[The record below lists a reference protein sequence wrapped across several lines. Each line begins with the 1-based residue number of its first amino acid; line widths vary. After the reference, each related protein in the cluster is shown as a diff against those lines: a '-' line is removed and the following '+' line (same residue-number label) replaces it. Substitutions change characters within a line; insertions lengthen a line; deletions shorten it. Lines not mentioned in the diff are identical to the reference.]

1 MNTQAVSAGRKVIF
15 AAALLLAFTIAA
27 FSGPLLFEKTEYA
40 ARRTRLM
47 DKIPDGAAVI
57 FGAKPLAGYY
67 PFVQSNDF
75 LYLCGVEAPDAVL
88 VVDGKRRTST
98 LFMTLT
104 ERAARNDGI
113 PLDLVRDPGRATGI
127 EAVLPAD
134 RLTSMLAGLAGRGY
148 TLYTPFMPE
157 ELARE
162 CSPEKWRTLQAGMV
176 ADPWDGR
183 LTRESQCVKLLRER
197 FPAAELKDCSAMIW
211 ELRTV
216 KSAAEIEVLRKA
228 AAIAVRA
235 YREVLRAVR
244 PGMPEYELAALF
256 EYHCKKEGARDL
268 AYYIILCSAENHPYV
283 HYYKHDRVLRDGDF
297 VVMDAGPDLT
307 GYDIDITVSFPV
319 NGVFT
324 PRQKEIYEACLAVHE
339 ANLSLYRPELTLE
352 AVRSGV
358 AENLQKKGHDL
369 KKDAFRQLSGGFGHY
384 VGLAVHDV
392 GGGPAVLKPGM
403 VFANEPLALYPGEN
417 LGVRVEDTVLVTES
431 GCENLT
437 AGIPRSVR
445 DIEEFMKKAKVK
457 GAGGGK

>member
-1 MNTQAVSAGRKVIF
+1 
-15 AAALLLAFTIAA
+15 
-27 FSGPLLFEKTEYA
+27 
-40 ARRTRLM
+40 M

-75 LYLCGVEAPDAVL
+75 RYLCGVEAPDAVL

-134 RLTSMLAGLAGRGY
+134 RLTSMLAALAARG
-148 TLYTPFMPE
+148 TALYTPFMPE

-162 CSPEKWRTLQAGMV
+162 CSTEKWRTLQAGMV

-197 FPAAELKDCSAMIW
+197 FPAAEVKDCSAMIW

-235 YREVLRAVR
+235 HREVLKAVR

-268 AYYIILCSAENHPYV
+268 AYYIVLCSAENHPYV
-283 HYYKHDRVLRDGDF
+283 HYYKHDRVLQDGDF
-297 VVMDAGPDLT
+297 VVLDAGPDLA
-307 GYDIDITVSFPV
+307 GYDIDITISFPV
-319 NGVFT
+319 NGKFT

-339 ANLSLYRPELTLE
+339 ANLSLYRPGLTVE

-358 AENLQKKGHDL
+358 TEILQKKGFDL
-369 KKDAFRQLSGGFGHY
+369 KKDAFRQLSGGFGHH

-417 LGVRVEDTVLVTES
+417 LGVRVEDTVLITES

-437 AGIPRSVR
+437 DGIPRSVR
-445 DIEEFMKKAKVK
+445 DIEEFMKKRK
-457 GAGGGK
+457 

>member
-1 MNTQAVSAGRKVIF
+1 MTTQPPSSGRKAVL
-15 AAALLLAFTIAA
+15 AASILLALAISA
-27 FSGPLLFEKTEYA
+27 FGGPLLFEKEEYA

-47 DKIPDGAAVI
+47 DRIPDGAAVI
-57 FGAKPLAGYY
+57 FGAKPPAGYF

-75 LYLCGVEAPDAVL
+75 RYLCGVEVPDAVL
-88 VVDGKRRTST
+88 IVDGKRRTSM

-113 PLDLVRDPGRATGI
+113 PLDLVREPVQATGI
-127 EAVLPAD
+127 ESVLPAD
-134 RLTSMLAGLAGRGY
+134 RLTSVLAGLAGRGY
-148 TLYTPFMPE
+148 TLYTPFFPE

-162 CSPEKWRTLQAGMV
+162 CSTEKWRTLQAGMV
-176 ADPWDGR
+176 ADAWDGR
-183 LTRESQCVKLLRER
+183 LTREVQCVKLLRER
-197 FPAAELKDCSAMIW
+197 LPAAEVKDCSAMIW
-211 ELRTV
+211 EQRAI
-216 KSAAEIEVLRKA
+216 KSAAEVEVLRKG

-235 YREVLRAVR
+235 YREVLKAVR

-283 HYYKHDRVLRDGDF
+283 HYYKHDRILQDGDF
-297 VVMDAGPDLT
+297 VVMDAGPDLA

-319 NGVFT
+319 NGKFT

-339 ANLSLYRPELTLE
+339 ANLSLYRPGLTVE

-358 AENLQKKGHDL
+358 AEILQKKGHDL
-369 KKDAFRQLSGGFGHY
+369 KKDSFRQLSGGFGHY

-403 VFANEPLALYPGEN
+403 VFANEPLALYPAEN
-417 LGVRVEDTVLVTES
+417 LGVRIEDTVLVTES

-437 AGIPRSVR
+437 DGIPRSVR
-445 DIEEFMKKAKVK
+445 DIEEFMRKRK
-457 GAGGGK
+457 

>member
-1 MNTQAVSAGRKVIF
+1 VTIHATSAGRKAVL
-15 AAALLLAFTIAA
+15 AAAVLLVFTISA
-27 FSGPLLFEKTEYA
+27 FGGPLLFEKAEYA

-57 FGAKPLAGYY
+57 FGAKSLAGYY

-75 LYLCGVEAPDAVL
+75 RYLCGVEAPDAVL

-113 PLDLVRDPGRATGI
+113 PLDLVRDPGQATGI

-134 RLTSMLAGLAGRGY
+134 RLAAVLAGLAGRGY
-148 TLYTPFMPE
+148 ALYTPFMPE

-162 CSPEKWRTLQAGMV
+162 CSTEKWRTLQAGMV

-183 LTRESQCVKLLRER
+183 LTREGQCVKLLRER
-197 FPAAELKDCSAMIW
+197 FPAAAVKDCSEMVW

-216 KSAAEIEVLRKA
+216 KSAAEIEVLRKG

-235 YREVLRAVR
+235 YREVLKAVH
-244 PGMPEYELAALF
+244 PGMPEVELAALF

-283 HYYKHDRVLRDGDF
+283 HYYKHDRILQDGDF
-297 VVMDAGPDLT
+297 VVMDAGPDLN

-319 NGVFT
+319 NGKFT

-339 ANLSLYRPELTLE
+339 ANLSMYRPGLTVE

-358 AENLQKKGHDL
+358 TEVLLKKGYDL
-369 KKDAFRQLSGGFGHY
+369 KKDVFRQLSGGFGHY

-417 LGVRVEDTVLVTES
+417 LGVRIEDTVLVTES

-437 AGIPRSVR
+437 NGIPRSIR
-445 DIEEFMKKAKVK
+445 DVEEFMKKRK
-457 GAGGGK
+457 

>member
-1 MNTQAVSAGRKVIF
+1 MTTQAPGAGRKAAL
-15 AAALLLAFTIAA
+15 AAAVLLALA
-27 FSGPLLFEKTEYA
+27 FSAFGGPLLFDPAEYA

-47 DKIPDGAAVI
+47 DRIPDGAAVI
-57 FGAKPLAGYY
+57 FGAKPLAGYH

-75 LYLCGVEAPDAVL
+75 FYLCGVEAPDAVL

-98 LFMTLT
+98 LFLTLT

-113 PLDLVRDPGRATGI
+113 PLDLVRDAGRATGI

-134 RLTSMLAGLAGRGY
+134 RLTSFLAGLAGRAY
-148 TLYTPFMPE
+148 ALYTPFFPE

-162 CSPEKWRTLQAGMV
+162 CSTEKWRTLQAGMV

-183 LTRESQCVKLLRER
+183 LTREAQRVKLLRDR
-197 FPAAELKDCSAMIW
+197 LPSAEVKDCSAMIW
-211 ELRTV
+211 ELRAI
-216 KSAAEIEVLRKA
+216 KSAAEIEVLRKG

-235 YREVLRAVR
+235 YREVLKAVR

-256 EYHCKKEGARDL
+256 EYHCKKEGAGDL
-268 AYYIILCSAENHPYV
+268 AYYTIICSAENHPYV
-283 HYYKHDRVLRDGDF
+283 HYYKHDRILQDGDF
-297 VVMDAGPDLT
+297 VVMDAGPDLS

-319 NGVFT
+319 NGKFT

-339 ANLSLYRPELTLE
+339 ANLGLYRPGLTVE

-358 AENLQKKGHDL
+358 AEILQKRGFDL
-369 KKDAFRQLSGGFGHY
+369 KKDVFRQLSGGFGHY

-403 VFANEPLALYPGEN
+403 VFANEPLALYPAEN
-417 LGVRVEDTVLVTES
+417 LGVRIEDTVLVTET

-437 AGIPRSVR
+437 DGIPRSVR
-445 DIEEFMKKAKVK
+445 DVEEFMRKRK
-457 GAGGGK
+457 

>member
-1 MNTQAVSAGRKVIF
+1 MNTQALGASRKTAL
-15 AAALLLAFTIAA
+15 AAAVLLALTISA
-27 FSGPLLFEKTEYA
+27 SGGPLLFDKAEYA
-40 ARRTRLM
+40 VRRTRLM
-47 DKIPDGAAVI
+47 DKVPDGAAVI
-57 FGAKPLAGYY
+57 FGAKPPAGYH

-75 LYLCGVEAPDAVL
+75 FYLCGVEAPDAVL
-88 VVDGKRRTST
+88 VVDGKRRTTT
-98 LFMTLT
+98 LFLTLT

-113 PLDLVRDPGRATGI
+113 ALDLVRDPGRTTGI

-134 RLTSMLAGLAGRGY
+134 RLTSVLAGLAGRGY
-148 TLYTPFMPE
+148 ALYTPFFPE
-157 ELARE
+157 ELGRE
-162 CSPEKWRTLQAGMV
+162 CSTEKWRTLQAGMV

-183 LTRESQCVKLLRER
+183 LTREVQCVKLLRDR
-197 FPAAELKDCSAMIW
+197 FPGAEIKDCSAMIW

-216 KSAAEIEVLRKA
+216 KSPAEIDVLRKG

-235 YREVLRAVR
+235 YREVLQAVR
-244 PGMPEYELAALF
+244 PGMPEYALAALF

-283 HYYKHDRVLRDGDF
+283 HYYKHDRILQDGDF
-297 VVMDAGPDLT
+297 VVMDAGPDLS

-319 NGVFT
+319 NGKFT

-339 ANLSLYRPELTLE
+339 ANLSLYRPGLTVE

-358 AENLQKKGHDL
+358 TEILQKKGFDL
-369 KKDAFRQLSGGFGHY
+369 KKDAFRQLAGGFGHY

-403 VFANEPLALYPGEN
+403 VFANEPLALYPAEN
-417 LGVRVEDTVLVTES
+417 LGVRVEDTVLVTET

-437 AGIPRSVR
+437 DGIPRSVR
-445 DIEEFMKKAKVK
+445 DIEEFMKKRK
-457 GAGGGK
+457 

>member
-1 MNTQAVSAGRKVIF
+1 MTFHAPCAGRKAVL
-15 AAALLLAFTIAA
+15 AASILLALAISA
-27 FSGPLLFEKTEYA
+27 FGGPLLFEKEEYA

-47 DKIPDGAAVI
+47 DRIPDGAAVI
-57 FGAKPLAGYY
+57 FGAKPLAGYF

-75 LYLCGVEAPDAVL
+75 RYLCGVEAPDAVL
-88 VVDGKRRTST
+88 IVDGKRRTST

-113 PLDLVRDPGRATGI
+113 PLDLVREPVRATGI
-127 EAVLPAD
+127 ESVLPAD
-134 RLTSMLAGLAGRGY
+134 RLTSVLAGLAGRGY
-148 TLYTPFMPE
+148 TLYPPFFPE

-162 CSPEKWRTLQAGMV
+162 CSTEKWRTLQAGMV

-183 LTRESQCVKLLRER
+183 LTREVQCVKLLRER
-197 FPAAELKDCSAMIW
+197 LPSSEVKDCSAMIW
-211 ELRTV
+211 EQRAV
-216 KSAAEIEVLRKA
+216 KSAAEVEVLRKG

-235 YREVLRAVR
+235 YREVLKAVR

-283 HYYKHDRVLRDGDF
+283 HYYKHDRVLQDGDF
-297 VVMDAGPDLT
+297 VVMDAGPDLA

-319 NGVFT
+319 NGKFT

-339 ANLSLYRPELTLE
+339 ANLSLYRPGLTVE

-358 AENLQKKGHDL
+358 AEILQKKGHDL
-369 KKDAFRQLSGGFGHY
+369 KKDSFRQLSGGFGHY

-403 VFANEPLALYPGEN
+403 VFANEPLALYPAEN
-417 LGVRVEDTVLVTES
+417 LGVRIEDTVLVTES

-437 AGIPRSVR
+437 GGIPRSVR
-445 DIEEFMKKAKVK
+445 DVEEFMKKRK
-457 GAGGGK
+457 

>member
-1 MNTQAVSAGRKVIF
+1 MTTHTPGAGRKAVL
-15 AAALLLAFTIAA
+15 AASILLSLAISA
-27 FSGPLLFEKTEYA
+27 FGGPLLFEKEEYA
-40 ARRTRLM
+40 ARRARLM
-47 DKIPDGAAVI
+47 DRIPDGAAVI
-57 FGAKPLAGYY
+57 FGAKPLAGYF

-75 LYLCGVEAPDAVL
+75 RYLCGVEAPDAVL
-88 VVDGKRRTST
+88 IVDGKRRTST

-113 PLDLVRDPGRATGI
+113 PLDLVREPVQATGI
-127 EAVLPAD
+127 EVVLPAD
-134 RLTSMLAGLAGRGY
+134 RLTSVLAGLAGRGY
-148 TLYTPFMPE
+148 TLYTPFFPE

-162 CSPEKWRTLQAGMV
+162 CSTEKWRTLQAGMV

-183 LTRESQCVKLLRER
+183 LTREVQCVKLLRER
-197 FPAAELKDCSAMIW
+197 LPSAEVKDCSAMIW
-211 ELRTV
+211 EQRAV
-216 KSAAEIEVLRKA
+216 KSAAEVEVLRKG

-235 YREVLRAVR
+235 YREVLKAVR

-283 HYYKHDRVLRDGDF
+283 HYYKHDRVLQDGDF
-297 VVMDAGPDLT
+297 VVMDAGPDLA

-319 NGVFT
+319 NGKFT

-339 ANLSLYRPELTLE
+339 ASLSLYRPGLTVE

-358 AENLQKKGHDL
+358 GEILQKKGHDL
-369 KKDAFRQLSGGFGHY
+369 KKDSFRQLSGGFGHY

-403 VFANEPLALYPGEN
+403 VFANEPLALYPAEN
-417 LGVRVEDTVLVTES
+417 LGVRIEDTVLVTES

-437 AGIPRSVR
+437 GGIPRSVR
-445 DIEEFMKKAKVK
+445 DVEEFMKKRK
-457 GAGGGK
+457 

>member
-1 MNTQAVSAGRKVIF
+1 MTTHTPGAGRKAVL
-15 AAALLLAFTIAA
+15 AASILLALAISA
-27 FSGPLLFEKTEYA
+27 FGGPLLFEKEEYA

-47 DKIPDGAAVI
+47 DRISDGAAVI

-75 LYLCGVEAPDAVL
+75 RYLCGVEVPDAVL
-88 VVDGKRRTST
+88 IVDGKRRVST

-113 PLDLVRDPGRATGI
+113 PLDLVREPVQATGI
-127 EAVLPAD
+127 ESVLPAD
-134 RLTSMLAGLAGRGY
+134 RLTSVLAGLAGRGY
-148 TLYTPFMPE
+148 TLYTPFFPE

-162 CSPEKWRTLQAGMV
+162 CSTEKWRTLQAGMV

-183 LTRESQCVKLLRER
+183 LTREVQCVKLLRER
-197 FPAAELKDCSAMIW
+197 LPSAEVKDCSAMIW
-211 ELRTV
+211 EQRAV
-216 KSAAEIEVLRKA
+216 KSAAEVEVLRKG

-235 YREVLRAVR
+235 YREVLKAVR

-283 HYYKHDRVLRDGDF
+283 HYYKHDRVLQDGDF
-297 VVMDAGPDLT
+297 VVMDAGPDLD

-319 NGVFT
+319 NGKFT

-339 ANLSLYRPELTLE
+339 ANLSLYRPGLTVE

-358 AENLQKKGHDL
+358 AEILQKKGHDL
-369 KKDAFRQLSGGFGHY
+369 KKDSFRQLSGGFGHY

-403 VFANEPLALYPGEN
+403 VFANEPLALYPAEN
-417 LGVRVEDTVLVTES
+417 LGVRIEDTVLVTES

-437 AGIPRSVR
+437 GGIPRSVR
-445 DIEEFMKKAKVK
+445 DVEEFMKKRK
-457 GAGGGK
+457 

>member
-1 MNTQAVSAGRKVIF
+1 MNTHSLGAGRKAVL
-15 AAALLLAFTIAA
+15 AASILLALAISA
-27 FSGPLLFEKTEYA
+27 FGGPLLFEKEEYA

-47 DKIPDGAAVI
+47 DRIPDGAAVI

-75 LYLCGVEAPDAVL
+75 RYLCGVEAPDAVL
-88 VVDGKRRTST
+88 VVDGRRRTST

-134 RLTSMLAGLAGRGY
+134 RLTSMLAVMAARGY
-148 TLYTPFMPE
+148 ALYTPFMPE

-162 CSPEKWRTLQAGMV
+162 CSTEKLRTLQAGMV

-197 FPAAELKDCSAMIW
+197 LPAAEVKDCAAMIW

-235 YREVLRAVR
+235 HREVLRAVH

-283 HYYKHDRVLRDGDF
+283 HYYKHDRILQDGDF
-297 VVMDAGPDLT
+297 VVLDAGPDLA
-307 GYDIDITVSFPV
+307 GYDIDITISFPV
-319 NGVFT
+319 NGKFT

-339 ANLSLYRPELTLE
+339 ANLSLYRPGLTVE

-358 AENLQKKGHDL
+358 TEILQKKGHDL
-369 KKDAFRQLSGGFGHY
+369 KKDAFRQLSGGFGHH

-392 GGGPAVLKPGM
+392 GGSPAVLKPGM
-403 VFANEPLALYPGEN
+403 VFANEPLALYPDEN
-417 LGVRVEDTVLVTES
+417 LGVRVEDTVLVTET

-437 AGIPRSVR
+437 DGIPRSVR
-445 DIEEFMKKAKVK
+445 DIEEFMKKRK
-457 GAGGGK
+457 